1 MVIAQQPF
9 FTKVSKYGNIEY
21 SGALNASYTFQ
32 PVMSFCLYLEPL
44 SLWFSTRESIF
55 LFFSIYLF
63 FFFWGGGC
71 ILQTLYFKCIT
82 QKKINKSRTRLWNTG
97 TQIGNFNIYH
107 HTINRI
113 KLMLC
118 ETVAKKEHFKNI
130 QCGSYI
136 NERYMKRN
144 KMQCISCASIFS
156 LV

>member
-9 FTKVSKYGNIEY
+9 FTKVSKYGKIEY

-44 SLWFSTRESIF
+44 SLWFSTRQSIF
-55 LFFSIYLF
+55 LFFSIY
-63 FFFWGGGC
+63 FFFWGGGVHF
-71 ILQTLYFKCIT
+71 ISNVLHR
-82 QKKINKSRTRLWNTG
+82 KKINKSRTRLWNTG

-107 HTINRI
+107 HTINQI

-130 QCGSYI
+130 QCGSYS
-136 NERYMKRN
+136 K
-144 KMQCISCASIFS
+144 
-156 LV
+156 

>member
-9 FTKVSKYGNIEY
+9 FTKVSKYGKIEY

-44 SLWFSTRESIF
+44 SLWFSTRQSIF

-63 FFFWGGGC
+63 FFFWGGGAFC
-71 ILQTLYFKCIT
+71 KHFISNVLHR
-82 QKKINKSRTRLWNTG
+82 KKINKSRTRLWNTG

-130 QCGSYI
+130 QCGSYS
-136 NERYMKRN
+136 K
-144 KMQCISCASIFS
+144 
-156 LV
+156 